1 MTGKSAKQP
10 KRPLDYPE
18 QTHGSR
24 VAARGRKQ
32 ANAMTEEEREENF
45 KQAMA
50 AIYGGA
56 VPQKTGT

>member
-1 MTGKSAKQP
+1 MTDKPSKPAK
-10 KRPLDYPE
+10 KPLDYPE

-24 VAARGRKQ
+24 VAARGRQK

-50 AIYGGA
+50 AIYGGP
-56 VPQKTGT
+56 VPQKTGA